1 KSRDKAPCCPLIT
14 TPLLRITGKTGD
26 SLQRLL
32 RRFTPFKIFSDR
44 DFFTCV
50 GFRFDI
56 AHLTMPL
63 GGLLLVTDID
73 YQALDVAAA
82 NLIATNGQPE
92 PIALT
97 QQTLSVK
104 THPQAAK
111 QGFDAEEKNQCS
123 DGDKAPNQN
132 GGRITGKVHA
142 HARAAKYQPEEHTP
156 ERAGRVAQ
164 HGEEKLDTTGDL
176 LDFQH

>member
-1 KSRDKAPCCPLIT
+1 A
-14 TPLLRITGKTGD
+14 G
-26 SLQRLL
+26 
-32 RRFTPFKIFSDR
+32 
-44 DFFTCV
+44 
-50 GFRFDI
+50 
-56 AHLTMPL
+56 
-63 GGLLLVTDID
+63 TDNG
-73 YQALDVAAA
+73 YQAIDVSVRNLAAR
-82 NLIATNGQPE
+82 TGRPKQ
-92 PIALT
+92 IALT
-97 QQTLSVK
+97 QQTLSVQ
-104 THPQAAK
+104 THPQPAK

-123 DGDKAPNQN
+123 DGDNAPNQN